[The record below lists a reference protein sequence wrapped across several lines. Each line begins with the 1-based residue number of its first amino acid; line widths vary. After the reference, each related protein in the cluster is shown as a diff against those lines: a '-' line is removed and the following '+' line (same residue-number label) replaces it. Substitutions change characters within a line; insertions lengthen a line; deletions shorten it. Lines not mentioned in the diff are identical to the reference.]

1 MDGRAQV
8 LFAMRGDRSPH
19 IDRKAGSSGLWRRW
33 PATAVALA
41 LVTAA
46 SSVSAQGTRNAEVI
60 IRLRLSGDSAILP
73 PIRSCLSDKLAQMPD
88 VKVATAP
95 TVGARFIVDLIAA
108 KTAGDNISAALV
120 VAQTFP
126 MEEFRPR
133 MKEGED
139 ANALLNNIRY
149 FTLLRLHKLL
159 PDQTVSALCERVATD
174 LEQKV
179 LSAEYTER
187 DD

>member
-1 MDGRAQV
+1 
-8 LFAMRGDRSPH
+8 
-19 IDRKAGSSGLWRRW
+19 
-33 PATAVALA
+33 
-41 LVTAA
+41 
-46 SSVSAQGTRNAEVI
+46 
-60 IRLRLSGDSAILP
+60 
-73 PIRSCLSDKLAQMPD
+73 MPD

-95 TVGARFIVDLIAA
+95 TVGARFIVDLITA

-126 MEEFRPR
+126 MEEFRPH

-139 ANALLNNIRY
+139 ANALLNSIRY
-149 FTLLRLHKLL
+149 FTLLRLHELL
-159 PDQTVSALCERVATD
+159 LDQTECALCERVATD
-174 LEQKV
+174 LGLKV

>member
-1 MDGRAQV
+1 
-8 LFAMRGDRSPH
+8 
-19 IDRKAGSSGLWRRW
+19 
-33 PATAVALA
+33 
-41 LVTAA
+41 
-46 SSVSAQGTRNAEVI
+46 
-60 IRLRLSGDSAILP
+60 
-73 PIRSCLSDKLAQMPD
+73 MPD

-95 TVGARFIVDLIAA
+95 TVGARFIVDLTLRRRQVTIFLR
-108 KTAGDNISAALV
+108 LV

-149 FTLLRLHKLL
+149 FTLLRLHELL
-159 PDQTVSALCERVATD
+159 PDQTESALCERVATD
-174 LEQKV
+174 LGLKV

>member
-1 MDGRAQV
+1 
-8 LFAMRGDRSPH
+8 
-19 IDRKAGSSGLWRRW
+19 
-33 PATAVALA
+33 
-41 LVTAA
+41 
-46 SSVSAQGTRNAEVI
+46 
-60 IRLRLSGDSAILP
+60 
-73 PIRSCLSDKLAQMPD
+73 MPD

-108 KTAGDNISAALV
+108 KTAGDNISATLV

-149 FTLLRLHKLL
+149 FTLLRLHELL
-159 PDQTVSALCERVATD
+159 PDQTESALCERVATD
-174 LEQKV
+174 LKQKV

>member
-1 MDGRAQV
+1 
-8 LFAMRGDRSPH
+8 
-19 IDRKAGSSGLWRRW
+19 
-33 PATAVALA
+33 
-41 LVTAA
+41 
-46 SSVSAQGTRNAEVI
+46 
-60 IRLRLSGDSAILP
+60 
-73 PIRSCLSDKLAQMPD
+73 
-88 VKVATAP
+88 
-95 TVGARFIVDLIAA
+95 
-108 KTAGDNISAALV
+108 
-120 VAQTFP
+120 
-126 MEEFRPR
+126 

-159 PDQTVSALCERVATD
+159 PDQTVSALCERLATD